1 MLILAA
7 GLTDIISW
15 MPTPPGKMKKT
26 NHYVQW
32 QQLKQLH
39 KATYVGSYKPLVSRV
54 GLCVSAELWTFLTE
68 PSLAET
74 STPSLKLSR
83 PKPPQTHAA
92 RWKGLTQ
99 WAACEQD
106 TGLWDCALVRGRV
119 CICTNSIFLKFAFV
133 FGVMLC
139 VCKFRR
145 VCVCFLPC
153 GSISM
158 VC

>member
-1 MLILAA
+1 MLVLAA
-7 GLTDIISW
+7 GLTDIISR

-39 KATYVGSYKPLVSRV
+39 KATYVGSYKPLLSRV

-74 STPSLKLSR
+74 STASLKLG
-83 PKPPQTHAA
+83 TN

-99 WAACEQD
+99 WAPCEQD
-106 TGLWDCALVRGRV
+106 TGLWDCASCQRLSVCLYVYFLNLHLVCV
-119 CICTNSIFLKFAFV
+119 W
-133 FGVMLC
+133 C
-139 VCKFRR
+139 VCGCLKRVF
-145 VCVCFLPC
+145 VCVFFAR
-153 GSISM
+153 GSIRV